1 VSFQDRRGRKKFQA
15 TDAKLSPDAGTQR
28 CSSKSVLRL
37 AKIRGLLFSGGSWP
51 REFSLLHFSAG
62 RRVRIFQGCRMSKGA
77 RKANGGFELSE
88 APSHLIRRCQQF
100 YGDLYAR
107 ESGTRELTKQQ
118 YTLLAALEHND
129 GASQT
134 VLVEITGID
143 RSTLAEM
150 VRRMLEKGLLSRERT
165 EEDQRAN
172 AVAISPAGK
181 KALRSARNA
190 SDRAEKALLETLPM
204 PDRQKFIRAL
214 AQIAEAGESFAANGN
229 SARAHKVSG
238 RAKRL

>member
-1 VSFQDRRGRKKFQA
+1 MMKGQRRPG
-15 TDAKLSPDAGTQR
+15 
-28 CSSKSVLRL
+28 
-37 AKIRGLLFSGGSWP
+37 
-51 REFSLLHFSAG
+51 
-62 RRVRIFQGCRMSKGA
+62 
-77 RKANGGFELSE
+77 NGFDLSE

-107 ESGTRELTKQQ
+107 EAGGKELTKQQ
-118 YTLLAALEHND
+118 FTLLCALEQND

-134 VLVEITGID
+134 ALVEITGID

-172 AVAISPAGK
+172 AVAISPAGR

-190 SDRAEKALLETLPM
+190 SDRAEKALLEILPL
-204 PDRQKFIRAL
+204 PDRQKFIRSL
-214 AQIAEAGESFAANGN
+214 AQIAEAGESFATNGGAKPQRA
-229 SARAHKVSG
+229 ARRS
-238 RAKRL
+238 KRS

>member
-1 VSFQDRRGRKKFQA
+1 
-15 TDAKLSPDAGTQR
+15 
-28 CSSKSVLRL
+28 
-37 AKIRGLLFSGGSWP
+37 
-51 REFSLLHFSAG
+51 
-62 RRVRIFQGCRMSKGA
+62 MSKGG
-77 RKANGGFELSE
+77 RKGNGGFELSE

-107 ESGTRELTKQQ
+107 ESAARELTKQQ
-118 YTLLAALEHND
+118 FTLLAALENND

-134 VLVEITGID
+134 TLVDITGID

-172 AVAISPAGK
+172 AVAISPSGK

-190 SDRAEKALLETLPM
+190 SDRAEKALLDVLPLAE
-204 PDRQKFIRAL
+204 RQKFVRSL
-214 AQIAEAGESFAANGN
+214 AIIAEAGDSLAANGGLKPQKP
-229 SARAHKVSG
+229 R
-238 RAKRL
+238 RAKRG